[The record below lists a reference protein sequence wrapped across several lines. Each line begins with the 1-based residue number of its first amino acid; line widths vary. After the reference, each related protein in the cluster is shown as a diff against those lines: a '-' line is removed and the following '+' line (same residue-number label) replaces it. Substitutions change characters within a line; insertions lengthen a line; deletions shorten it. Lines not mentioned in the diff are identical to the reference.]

1 MIRPDAAVFHHATL
15 EGTPPL
21 TYPYEVNAK
30 LVEQLARL
38 EHRNTT
44 DWAVAA
50 GAFGQIHS
58 KPAFGWHIARA
69 FARARLKFPVTV
81 TGRDHWLFSA
91 YLMHLDPVAHYRS
104 DVETAFQ
111 IFQHPGLSAKL
122 KALLITGLGHPVDAH
137 LNLVA
142 EKTGIPRR
150 TVEAF
155 EILFFNV
162 LDRHQDGLYLSNLA
176 YPDGRLVEF
185 DEDYFETTPVA
196 DLILRAA
203 YNHRDINRI
212 MRLTGMTEEDCRKE
226 LTTLHDGK
234 AKLAARIVGNALLIA
249 KLGTLNQP
257 SVGLQRATQL
267 LASGRSRKSKP
278 AEAESQTPHDTATE
292 LAAAL
297 AANPPLTDAE
307 RREMH
312 AAARPG
318 QSYLHDD
325 DGNITACDYSDV
337 VPPASQAFAYPPEP
351 LVMFPAPINGIWR
364 NKDFDQPVTLIGR
377 MSEPGLPDY
386 YLTAGK
392 NGIPVSEVFFE
403 N

>member
-1 MIRPDAAVFHHATL
+1 
-15 EGTPPL
+15 
-21 TYPYEVNAK
+21 VNAK

-111 IFQHPGLSAKL
+111 ISQHPGLSAKL

-196 DLILRAA
+196 NLILRAA

-212 MRLTGMTEEDCRKE
+212 LRLTGMTEEDCRKE
-226 LTTLHDGK
+226 LTTLHDGE

-307 RREMH
+307 RQDLK
-312 AAARPG
+312 ATFRPG
-318 QSYLHDD
+318 LKVCSDEE
-325 DGNITACDYSDV
+325 GNVYTYFDTDDYSEV
-337 VPPASQAFAYPPEP
+337 VGPAEP
-351 LVMFPAPINGIWR
+351 DEPTGPSIERFPKPIPAVWR
-364 NKDFDQPVTLIGR
+364 NQDFDKPIMVIAR
-377 MSEPGLPDY
+377 MFELGLPDH
-386 YLTAGK
+386 YLTDENSGVPAA
-392 NGIPVSEVFFE
+392 EVFFE
-403 N
+403 NEAQRSVRSAP